1 MRCECLQLY
10 IFTGLSKFPSML
22 KPLGNNVLYCMSI
35 SSTLLMYVITI
46 GVVGMCHDNRHS
58 RTCHPDRNYSHL
70 PSQQRIRVT
79 EITTHICHH
88 NSYTPTN
95 ELMNKYKQH
104 HQGKNGTHETG
115 NRHILNGLH
124 SRNKNSPK
132 NQRVTRMNKMETEQQ
147 IDVPKQE
154 YIPRFAFQNAIT
166 SHQSRTNNNFNALPI
181 PAFRRSSS
189 QQQLENM
196 TQRGTRSLDKINTN
210 TISSLCS

>member
-46 GVVGMCHDNRHS
+46 GVVGMCRDNRHS

-70 PSQQRIRVT
+70 PSQQRIRMT
-79 EITTHICHH
+79 AITTRIYHH
-88 NSYTPTN
+88 NRHTPTN
-95 ELMNKYKQH
+95 ELMSKDKQH
-104 HQGKNGTHETG
+104 CQWKIGIHETG

-132 NQRVTRMNKMETEQQ
+132 NQRVTRMIRVETEQQ
-147 IDVPKQE
+147 IDISKQE

-166 SHQSRTNNNFNALPI
+166 SHQSRTNHNFNALPI
-181 PAFRRSSS
+181 PA
-189 QQQLENM
+189 L
-196 TQRGTRSLDKINTN
+196 RGT
-210 TISSLCS
+210 SS